1 MKIGIFGGSFNPPH
15 KMHKKIALELI
26 KKHYVDKVIFVPTG
40 NKYKYKNNLLSDNI
54 RLEMLKLMCIDNEK
68 LEVSDYELKEQ
79 VVYTYE
85 TLDYFKNKYKDDE
98 IYFICGTDNLS
109 YIDKWKKGEY
119 ILSNNKILVIK
130 RNTDDINTLL
140 NKYKDYKD
148 NIIVTDI
155 KENEISS
162 TKIRE
167 MIYNNKRAGVYLDK
181 KVYSYIKD
189 NNLYKG
195 DDFMNFKEIIHIL
208 QLGQKTI
215 ATMESCTG
223 GGVVN
228 AITNCEGA
236 SEVLKYSAVTYSN
249 EYKVKMGVP
258 KEVIDKYTVYSMETA
273 IEMSKA
279 ISSFANSNYGIGITG
294 KLNRSDPNN
303 KVGDDNTVY
312 ICIYDRDNNKFYK
325 EKMTVNKESR
335 ALNKEHIIDK
345 IITMLLDIIK

>member
-167 MIYNNKRAGVYLDK
+167 MIYNNKRAETYLDK
-181 KVYSYIKD
+181 DVSDYITRNKLYIK
-189 NNLYKG
+189 
-195 DDFMNFKEIIHIL
+195 
-208 QLGQKTI
+208 
-215 ATMESCTG
+215 
-223 GGVVN
+223 
-228 AITNCEGA
+228 
-236 SEVLKYSAVTYSN
+236 
-249 EYKVKMGVP
+249 
-258 KEVIDKYTVYSMETA
+258 
-273 IEMSKA
+273 
-279 ISSFANSNYGIGITG
+279 
-294 KLNRSDPNN
+294 
-303 KVGDDNTVY
+303 
-312 ICIYDRDNNKFYK
+312 
-325 EKMTVNKESR
+325 
-335 ALNKEHIIDK
+335 
-345 IITMLLDIIK
+345 